1 MPLPMLNKDE
11 EIRANEWLAKNTV
24 TDYKDIPRNIRYE
37 AEKLIEDAHKTQK
50 RLHGEL
56 YINSEE
62 IRKITTIGRTK
73 LYEMIK
79 DGEFP
84 KPINTK
90 NDKDTTQKIWTASSI
105 DNWMQQKAAERKE

>member
-11 EIRANEWLAKNTV
+11 EMRANEWLAKNTV
-24 TDYKDIPRNIRYE
+24 ADYKEIPKNIRNA
-37 AEKLIEDAHKTQK
+37 AERLIEDAHRKQK
-50 RLHGEL
+50 QLHGEL

-79 DGEFP
+79 NKEFP
-84 KPINTK
+84 KPINIE
-90 NDKDTTQKIWTASSI
+90 NEKDTTRKIWTASSVYI
-105 DNWMQQKAAERKE
+105 WMKQKAAERNQ

>member
-1 MPLPMLNKDE
+1 MALPMLNRDE
-11 EIRANEWLAKNTV
+11 QIRASQWLAKNTV
-24 TDYKDIPRNIRYE
+24 TDYKDIPRNIRYT
-37 AEKLIEDAHKTQK
+37 AERLIEDAHRTQQ

-79 DGEFP
+79 NEEFP
-84 KPINTK
+84 KPINMRD
-90 NDKDTTQKIWTASSI
+90 DKDTTRKIWTASSVY
-105 DNWMQQKAAERKE
+105 NWMQQKAEERSE

>member
-1 MPLPMLNKDE
+1 MALRMLNRNE
-11 EIRANEWLAKNTV
+11 LIRANEWLAKNTV
-24 TDYKDIPRNIRYE
+24 TDYKEIPSNSRNA
-37 AEKLIEDAHKTQK
+37 AERLIEEAHRTQQ

-79 DGEFP
+79 NEEFP
-84 KPINTK
+84 KPINMRD
-90 NDKDTTQKIWTASSI
+90 DKDTTRKIWTASSVY
-105 DNWMQQKAAERKE
+105 NWMQQKAEERNQ